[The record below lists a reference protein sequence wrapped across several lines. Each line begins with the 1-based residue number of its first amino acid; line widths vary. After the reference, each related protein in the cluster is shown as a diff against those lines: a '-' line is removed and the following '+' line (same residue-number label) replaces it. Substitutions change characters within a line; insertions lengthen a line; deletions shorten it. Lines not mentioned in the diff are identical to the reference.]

1 MKTVGVRELK
11 DRLSEYLRI
20 VARGGTVRV
29 TSHGKA
35 VADLRPAGA
44 TGQRRRMSPALAALV
59 DDGTVLLGEGNG
71 PERYPLLVRI
81 APDGTGD
88 ALLAGERGE
97 R

>member
-29 TSHGKA
+29 TSHG
-35 VADLRPAGA
+35 
-44 TGQRRRMSPALAALV
+44 RMSPALAALV